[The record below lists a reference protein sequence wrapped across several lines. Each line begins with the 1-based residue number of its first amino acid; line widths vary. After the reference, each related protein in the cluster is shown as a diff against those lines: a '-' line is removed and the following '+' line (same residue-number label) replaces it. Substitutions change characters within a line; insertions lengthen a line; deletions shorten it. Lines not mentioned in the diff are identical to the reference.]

1 MCYMF
6 KILLIIFGK
15 IKAKIKKELKMAEM
29 LFLQDKIE
37 LKRLEED
44 YELLLQQFLNYAC
57 LEEAF
62 NASLNLKQ
70 ELSGELSKVKL
81 FLEQYFDGKLPKSTK
96 KGEICDPKVHS
107 FYIYVYKHRKTI
119 VKIRISGHF
128 EPKQRIDIIN
138 KIITQKYSS
147 LFIDYSQIIGKPPY
161 KVDIDYLKVKV
172 NPNPV
177 NYEYLRLNKI
187 TLTKTLVQVIMSKVL
202 EYLLNSKL
210 AQASEDKLQ
219 VAWAVSEN

>member
-1 MCYMF
+1 
-6 KILLIIFGK
+6 
-15 IKAKIKKELKMAEM
+15 MAEM

-96 KGEICDPKVHS
+96 KSDICDPKVHS

-119 VKIRISGHF
+119 VKIRISGHPPSF
-128 EPKQRIDIIN
+128 KDESYKIN
-138 KIITQKYSS
+138 SQKYSS
-147 LFIDYSQIIGKPPY
+147 LYIDYSQIVNKPSH
-161 KVDIDYLKVKV
+161 KGVVDTIKNFV
-172 NPNPV
+172 NPNKV
-177 NYEYLRLNKI
+177 DYIYLQLNKI
-187 TLTKTLVQVIMSKVL
+187 TLTKTVVQVIMSKVV
-202 EYLLNSKL
+202 EYLLKSKL

-219 VAWAVSEN
+219 FAWAVSEN